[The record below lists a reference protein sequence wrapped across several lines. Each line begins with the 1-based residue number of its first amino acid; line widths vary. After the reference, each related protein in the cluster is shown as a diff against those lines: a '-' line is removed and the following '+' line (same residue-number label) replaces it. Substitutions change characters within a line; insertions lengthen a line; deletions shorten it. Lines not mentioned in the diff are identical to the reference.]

1 VFTMC
6 FKVSGSLYL
15 FLRQL
20 KGRDSTRIKRPP
32 LSELCSNF
40 LAAEWTSNIM
50 GLPKST
56 RPMRILPLHFA
67 FRNHEDE
74 FGAFEFDAS
83 PDPLL
88 PNRDQKE
95 VIELIYKR
103 IPVRLR

>member
-1 VFTMC
+1 
-6 FKVSGSLYL
+6 
-15 FLRQL
+15 
-20 KGRDSTRIKRPP
+20 
-32 LSELCSNF
+32 
-40 LAAEWTSNIM
+40 
-50 GLPKST
+50 
-56 RPMRILPLHFA
+56 MRILPLHFA